1 MKRNLTRAFKLA
13 FPYTIPIFT
22 GFLFLGFA
30 YGVYMRSLGFSPLY
44 PMIMCFAIF
53 AGSLEFLAGNILLG
67 AFNPLQA
74 FLVGFAVNARHI
86 FYGLSLLD
94 KYKNAGKKK
103 LYMIYALCD
112 ETFSV
117 NVTLNDIEGVD
128 KEDVYFAVTLLNQ
141 GYWVFGTYLGALFG
155 GVLSI
160 NTQGLDFVMTALFI
174 VIFLDYYF
182 KNKQAFSSA
191 MGFILSIASLL
202 IFGKDNFII
211 PAMVSIVVILLAFRG
226 KYDIDP

>member
-30 YGVYMRSLGFSPLY
+30 YGVYMRSLGFSPIY
-44 PMIMCFAIF
+44 PMVMCFTIF

-74 FLVGFAVNARHI
+74 FFVGFAVNARHI

-141 GYWVFGTYLGALFG
+141 SYWVLGTYLGALFG

-211 PAMVSIVVILLAFRG
+211 PTMVSIVVILLAFRG

>member
-30 YGVYMRSLGFSPLY
+30 YGVYMRSLGFSPIY
-44 PMIMCFAIF
+44 PMVMCFAIF

-128 KEDVYFAVTLLNQ
+128 KEDVYFAVTILNQ

-191 MGFILSIASLL
+191 MGFILSISSLL

>member
-1 MKRNLTRAFKLA
+1 
-13 FPYTIPIFT
+13 
-22 GFLFLGFA
+22 
-30 YGVYMRSLGFSPLY
+30 MRSLGFSPIY
-44 PMIMCFAIF
+44 PMVMCFAIF

-128 KEDVYFAVTLLNQ
+128 KEDVYFAVTILNQ

-191 MGFILSIASLL
+191 MGFILSISSLL

>member
-44 PMIMCFAIF
+44 PMIMCFTIF

-86 FYGLSLLD
+86 FYGLSFLD

-128 KEDVYFAVTLLNQ
+128 KEDVYFAVTILNQ

>member
-1 MKRNLTRAFKLA
+1 MKRNLTRAFRLA

-30 YGVYMRSLGFSPLY
+30 YGVYMRSLGFSPIY
-44 PMIMCFAIF
+44 PMVMCFAIF

-67 AFNPLQA
+67 AFNPLQS

-141 GYWVFGTYLGALFG
+141 SYWVLGTYLGALFG

>member
-30 YGVYMRSLGFSPLY
+30 YGVYMRSLGFSPIY
-44 PMIMCFAIF
+44 PMVMCFAIF

-128 KEDVYFAVTLLNQ
+128 KEDVYFAVTILNQ

-226 KYDIDP
+226 KYDID

>member
-1 MKRNLTRAFKLA
+1 
-13 FPYTIPIFT
+13 
-22 GFLFLGFA
+22 
-30 YGVYMRSLGFSPLY
+30 MRSLGFSPIY
-44 PMIMCFAIF
+44 PMVMCFAIF

-67 AFNPLQA
+67 AFNPLQS

-128 KEDVYFAVTLLNQ
+128 KEDVYFAVTILNQ
-141 GYWVFGTYLGALFG
+141 GYWVFGTYLGALLG

-211 PAMVSIVVILLAFRG
+211 PTMVSIVVILLAFRG

>member
-30 YGVYMRSLGFSPLY
+30 YGVYMRSLGFSPIY
-44 PMIMCFAIF
+44 PMVMCFAIF

-67 AFNPLQA
+67 AFNPLQS

-141 GYWVFGTYLGALFG
+141 SYWVLGTYLGALFG

>member
-44 PMIMCFAIF
+44 PMIMCFTIF

-128 KEDVYFAVTLLNQ
+128 KEDVYFAVTILNQ

-226 KYDIDP
+226 KYNAD

>member
-1 MKRNLTRAFKLA
+1 
-13 FPYTIPIFT
+13 
-22 GFLFLGFA
+22 
-30 YGVYMRSLGFSPLY
+30 
-44 PMIMCFAIF
+44 
-53 AGSLEFLAGNILLG
+53 
-67 AFNPLQA
+67 
-74 FLVGFAVNARHI
+74 RHI

-141 GYWVFGTYLGALFG
+141 SYWVLGTYLGALFG
-155 GVLSI
+155 GIISI

-174 VIFLDYYF
+174 VIFLDYLL
-182 KNKQAFSSA
+182 KNKDYLSSA
-191 MGFILSIASLL
+191 SGFIVSLL
-202 IFGKDNFII
+202 SLIMFGKDNFII
-211 PAMVSIVVILLAFRG
+211 PAMIAIVVVLLSFRR
-226 KYDIDP
+226 KYDAN

>member
-1 MKRNLTRAFKLA
+1 MKRNLTRAFKLT

-30 YGVYMRSLGFSPLY
+30 YGVYMRSLGFSPIY
-44 PMIMCFAIF
+44 PMVMCFTIF

-141 GYWVFGTYLGALFG
+141 SYWVLGTYLGALFG

-211 PAMVSIVVILLAFRG
+211 PTMVSIVVILLAFRG

>member
-44 PMIMCFAIF
+44 PMVMCFTIF

-128 KEDVYFAVTLLNQ
+128 KEDVYFAVTILNQ

-226 KYDIDP
+226 KYDID

>member
-44 PMIMCFAIF
+44 PMVMCFAIF

-128 KEDVYFAVTLLNQ
+128 KEDVYFAVTILNQ

-226 KYDIDP
+226 KYDID

>member
-30 YGVYMRSLGFSPLY
+30 YGVYMRSLGFSPIY
-44 PMIMCFAIF
+44 PMVMCFAIF

-74 FLVGFAVNARHI
+74 FFVGFAVNARHI

-141 GYWVFGTYLGALFG
+141 SYWVFGTYLGALFG

-226 KYDIDP
+226 KYDINP

>member
-1 MKRNLTRAFKLA
+1 
-13 FPYTIPIFT
+13 
-22 GFLFLGFA
+22 
-30 YGVYMRSLGFSPLY
+30 MRSLGFSPLY
-44 PMIMCFAIF
+44 PMIMCFTIF

-128 KEDVYFAVTLLNQ
+128 KEDVYFAVTILNQ

-211 PAMVSIVVILLAFRG
+211 PTMVSIVVILLAFRG

>member
-30 YGVYMRSLGFSPLY
+30 YGVYMRSLGFSPIY
-44 PMIMCFAIF
+44 PMIMCFTIF

-67 AFNPLQA
+67 VFNPIQA

-128 KEDVYFAVTLLNQ
+128 KEDVYFAVTILNQ

-155 GVLSI
+155 GIISI

-174 VIFLDYYF
+174 VIFLDYFF
-182 KNKQAFSSA
+182 KNKQSFSSA

>member
-30 YGVYMRSLGFSPLY
+30 YGVYMRSLGFSPIY
-44 PMIMCFAIF
+44 PMVMCFAIF

-128 KEDVYFAVTLLNQ
+128 KEDVYFAVTILNQ

-191 MGFILSIASLL
+191 VGFILSIASLL

>member
-1 MKRNLTRAFKLA
+1 MGL
-13 FPYTIPIFT
+13 PV
-22 GFLFLGFA
+22 
-30 YGVYMRSLGFSPLY
+30 GVRQ
-44 PMIMCFAIF
+44 PMIMCFTIF

-67 AFNPLQA
+67 VFNPIQA

-86 FYGLSLLD
+86 FNGLSLLD

-128 KEDVYFAVTLLNQ
+128 KEDVYFAVTILNQ

-155 GVLSI
+155 GIISI

-174 VIFLDYYF
+174 VIFLDYYL

-191 MGFILSIASLL
+191 MGFILSVASLL

>member
-44 PMIMCFAIF
+44 PMVMCFAIF

-67 AFNPLQA
+67 AFNPLQS

-128 KEDVYFAVTLLNQ
+128 KEDVYFAVTILNQ

-202 IFGKDNFII
+202 IFGTDNFII
-211 PAMVSIVVILLAFRG
+211 PTMVSIVVILLAFRG
-226 KYDIDP
+226 KYDID

>member
-1 MKRNLTRAFKLA
+1 
-13 FPYTIPIFT
+13 
-22 GFLFLGFA
+22 
-30 YGVYMRSLGFSPLY
+30 
-44 PMIMCFAIF
+44 MIMCFTIF

-128 KEDVYFAVTLLNQ
+128 KEDVYFAVTILNQ

-191 MGFILSIASLL
+191 MGFILSVVSLL

>member
-44 PMIMCFAIF
+44 PMIMCFTIF

-128 KEDVYFAVTLLNQ
+128 KEDVYFAVTILNQ

-211 PAMVSIVVILLAFRG
+211 PTMVSIVVILLAFRG
-226 KYDIDP
+226 KYDID

>member
-30 YGVYMRSLGFSPLY
+30 YGVYMRSLGFSPIY
-44 PMIMCFAIF
+44 PMIMCFTIF

-128 KEDVYFAVTLLNQ
+128 KEDVYFAVTILNQ

-226 KYDIDP
+226 KYDID

>member
-1 MKRNLTRAFKLA
+1 
-13 FPYTIPIFT
+13 
-22 GFLFLGFA
+22 
-30 YGVYMRSLGFSPLY
+30 MRSLGFSPLY
-44 PMIMCFAIF
+44 PMVMCFTIF

-141 GYWVFGTYLGALFG
+141 SYWVFGTYLGALFG

>member
-1 MKRNLTRAFKLA
+1 
-13 FPYTIPIFT
+13 
-22 GFLFLGFA
+22 
-30 YGVYMRSLGFSPLY
+30 MRSLGFSPLY
-44 PMIMCFAIF
+44 PMVMCFAIF

-141 GYWVFGTYLGALFG
+141 SYWVLGTYLGALFG

>member
-1 MKRNLTRAFKLA
+1 
-13 FPYTIPIFT
+13 
-22 GFLFLGFA
+22 
-30 YGVYMRSLGFSPLY
+30 MRSLGFSPIY
-44 PMIMCFAIF
+44 PMIMCFTIF

-128 KEDVYFAVTLLNQ
+128 KEDVYFAVTILNQ

-191 MGFILSIASLL
+191 MGFILSVVSLL

>member
-44 PMIMCFAIF
+44 PMIMCFTIF

-74 FLVGFAVNARHI
+74 FFVGFAVNARHI

-128 KEDVYFAVTLLNQ
+128 KEDVYFAVTILNQ

>member
-30 YGVYMRSLGFSPLY
+30 YGVYMRSLGFSPIY
-44 PMIMCFAIF
+44 PMIMCFTIF

-67 AFNPLQA
+67 VFNPIQA

-128 KEDVYFAVTLLNQ
+128 KEDIYFAVTILNQ

-211 PAMVSIVVILLAFRG
+211 PTMVSIVVILLAFRG
-226 KYDIDP
+226 KYDIDT

>member
-1 MKRNLTRAFKLA
+1 MKRNLTRAFKFA

-44 PMIMCFAIF
+44 PMIMCFTIF

-67 AFNPLQA
+67 VFNPIQA

-128 KEDVYFAVTLLNQ
+128 KEDIYFAVTILNQ

-211 PAMVSIVVILLAFRG
+211 PTMVSIVVILLAFRG

>member
-30 YGVYMRSLGFSPLY
+30 YGVYMRSLGFSPLF
-44 PMIMCFAIF
+44 PMIMCFTIF

-128 KEDVYFAVTLLNQ
+128 KEDVYFAVTILNQ

-226 KYDIDP
+226 KYDID

>member
-1 MKRNLTRAFKLA
+1 
-13 FPYTIPIFT
+13 
-22 GFLFLGFA
+22 
-30 YGVYMRSLGFSPLY
+30 MRSLGFSPIY
-44 PMIMCFAIF
+44 PMVMCFAIF

-128 KEDVYFAVTLLNQ
+128 KEDVYFAVTILNQ

-211 PAMVSIVVILLAFRG
+211 PTMVSIVVILLAFRG

>member
-44 PMIMCFAIF
+44 PMIMCFTIF

-128 KEDVYFAVTLLNQ
+128 KEDVYFAVTILNQ

-211 PAMVSIVVILLAFRG
+211 PTMVSIVVILLAFRG

>member
-44 PMIMCFAIF
+44 PMVMCFAIF

-128 KEDVYFAVTLLNQ
+128 KEDVYFAVTILNQ

>member
-1 MKRNLTRAFKLA
+1 MKRNLTRAFRLA

-30 YGVYMRSLGFSPLY
+30 YGVYMRSLGFSPIY
-44 PMIMCFAIF
+44 PMVMCFAIF

-128 KEDVYFAVTLLNQ
+128 KEDVYFAVTILNQ

-226 KYDIDP
+226 KYDID

>member
-30 YGVYMRSLGFSPLY
+30 YGVYMRSLGFSPIY
-44 PMIMCFAIF
+44 PMVMCFTIF

-226 KYDIDP
+226 KYDVDP

>member
-1 MKRNLTRAFKLA
+1 
-13 FPYTIPIFT
+13 
-22 GFLFLGFA
+22 
-30 YGVYMRSLGFSPLY
+30 MRSLGFSPLY
-44 PMIMCFAIF
+44 PMIMCFTIF